1 MLPNREQV
9 HTHTFS
15 WEEKLQNK
23 NKLFSIGNLK
33 EQYITKIFHM
43 LKENITVTESVRW
56 GSDAITYLLGS
67 LSAKQWAIKLHMI
80 LLLCKS
86 LFICH
91 IWQVLF
97 VSYLFLPQ
105 ENKIIIIK
113 KKSLWYK
120 QMPPALIWVR
130 LSSSPQNSA
139 FGAGDNL
146 LRTATGSGSCGTTAA
161 MDLTVIIRCTK
172 SSLDSLSVVCDHI
185 MWRKEFMWNT
195 SCFWVDRTNFTP
207 WTVFKCVILQN
218 AEHFGPS
225 AAKQVCNFKN
235 EKT

>member
-9 HTHTFS
+9 NTHTFS

-43 LKENITVTESVRW
+43 LKENIAVTESVRW
-56 GSDAITYLLGS
+56 GSDAIIYLLGS

-105 ENKIIIIK
+105 ENKIII

-120 QMPPALIWVR
+120 QIPPALIWQA
-130 LSSSPQNSA
+130 LLFSPELCFWCWRQFAEDSNWNWELWHNCSRGPDCHHSLHQEHTWLA
-139 FGAGDNL
+139 F
-146 LRTATGSGSCGTTAA
+146 C
-161 MDLTVIIRCTK
+161 
-172 SSLDSLSVVCDHI
+172 
-185 MWRKEFMWNT
+185 FMW
-195 SCFWVDRTNFTP
+195 SYYVKKEIH
-207 WTVFKCVILQN
+207 VS
-218 AEHFGPS
+218 G
-225 AAKQVCNFKN
+225 
-235 EKT
+235 

>member
-9 HTHTFS
+9 NTHTFS

-43 LKENITVTESVRW
+43 LKENIAVTESVRW
-56 GSDAITYLLGS
+56 GSDAIIYLLGS

-113 KKSLWYK
+113 KELMIQADASCPDMAGSPLLPRTLLLVLETICWG
-120 QMPPALIWVR
+120 QQLEVGAVAQLQPWTW
-130 LSSSPQNSA
+130 LSSFIAPRA
-139 FGAGDNL
+139 HLTHFL
-146 LRTATGSGSCGTTAA
+146 LY
-161 MDLTVIIRCTK
+161 VIILCEER
-172 SSLDSLSVVCDHI
+172 
-185 MWRKEFMWNT
+185 N
-195 SCFWVDRTNFTP
+195 SCETLHVS
-207 WTVFKCVILQN
+207 
-218 AEHFGPS
+218 G
-225 AAKQVCNFKN
+225 
-235 EKT
+235 

>member
-113 KKSLWYK
+113 KKLMIQADASCPNMSEALLFSPELRFWCWRQFAEDSNWKWELWHNYSHGPDCHHSLR
-120 QMPPALIWVR
+120 QE
-130 LSSSPQNSA
+130 
-139 FGAGDNL
+139 
-146 LRTATGSGSCGTTAA
+146 
-161 MDLTVIIRCTK
+161 LTWLTFC
-172 SSLDSLSVVCDHI
+172 C
-185 MWRKEFMWNT
+185 MWSYYVKKGIHVKHFM
-195 SCFWVDRTNFTP
+195 FLGR
-207 WTVFKCVILQN
+207 
-218 AEHFGPS
+218 
-225 AAKQVCNFKN
+225 
-235 EKT
+235 